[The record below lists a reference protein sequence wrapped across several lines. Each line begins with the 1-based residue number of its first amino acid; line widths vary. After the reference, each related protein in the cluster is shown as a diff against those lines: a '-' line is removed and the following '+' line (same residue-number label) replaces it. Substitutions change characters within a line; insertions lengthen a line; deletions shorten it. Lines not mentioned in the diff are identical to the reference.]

1 MNNKNFK
8 IIHWDD
14 DSVMKSFIT
23 GMIPSILDEFGCKVE
38 QGDFFISSQEFAEKV
53 KSIKYDL
60 IILDIENETDKENKS
75 DIGFE
80 LLNDII
86 TTYKNTIPLLI
97 FSRLPRVLEKIEE
110 FKKAHNL
117 NIEFLN
123 KGQRGEPTY
132 QQKVKEKLKLLLNL
146 GYPEVE
152 LLSYNDFKTK
162 SAVKSIGLH
171 NLQSIISLY
180 LSSKSILSND
190 KVSVKAIAPG
200 YSGAYVLEVAFGS
213 LSKLLKISHDKSAIV
228 REYENLNSYSTFLPS
243 KIKIDYDRIDPTQLS
258 SEGWYP
264 IFYEFVSYSN
274 TLFGFISKNQN
285 VHSEIE
291 ALLAEIFS
299 DERFLKL
306 YQHRKEFDIVINKNI
321 LDDIDSVRASFIENA
336 VKTLEPILKK
346 YSTIFDKSLID
357 TITEHHSFG
366 NISEVK
372 IGIPKSTKI
381 LSHADLHA
389 DNILVD
395 SQNSPI
401 VIDPGSINYKY
412 WGYDINRLLMDLFI
426 RGIGHQTVDYF
437 DINSIEKDYSIF
449 QNILTRQAIQV
460 ENFKSDEGFIAAINW
475 LIKNVTEIHKTDFV
489 EWQYQ
494 LGLGLELLKASYKSI
509 SLPANKR
516 ALALLCACEAIRKA
530 SATLG
535 TSNYMK

>member
-1 MNNKNFK
+1 MSNKYFK

-23 GMIPSILDEFGCKVE
+23 GMIPSILAEFGCKVE
-38 QGDFFISSQEFAEKV
+38 QGDFFISSHEFAESV
-53 KSIKYDL
+53 KRVKYDL
-60 IILDIENETDKENKS
+60 IILDIENETKKENKS

-86 TTYKNTIPLLI
+86 IPQYKNTIPLLI

-110 FKKAHNL
+110 FKKAHGL
-117 NIEFLN
+117 HIEFLN
-123 KGQRGEPTY
+123 KGQRGESTY

-152 LLSYNDFKTK
+152 ILPDNDFKTK

-171 NLQSIISLY
+171 NLQSIISIY
-180 LSSKSILSND
+180 LSSKPILNND
-190 KVSVKAIAPG
+190 KVIIKAIAPG
-200 YSGAYVLEVAFGS
+200 YSGAYVLEIKFGS
-213 LSKLLKISHDKSAIV
+213 LSKLLKISHDKTTII
-228 REYENLNSYSTFLPS
+228 REYDNLNTYSTFLPS
-243 KIKIDYDRIDPTQLS
+243 KIKIDYDKIDPTQLS

-285 VHSEIE
+285 EHSDIE
-291 ALLAEIFS
+291 GLLSEIFS

-306 YQHRKEFDIVINKNI
+306 YQHRKEVKITINKNI
-321 LDDIDSVRASFIENA
+321 LEDIDSVRATFIENA

-346 YSTIFDKSLID
+346 YSSIFDNSLIS
-357 TITEHHSFG
+357 TINEHHSFG
-366 NISEVK
+366 KISEAQIK
-372 IGIPKSTKI
+372 IPKSNKI

-395 SQNSPI
+395 SQKSPI

-412 WGYDINRLLMDLFI
+412 WAYDINRLLMDLFI
-426 RGIGHQTVDYF
+426 RGIGHQTIDYF
-437 DINSIEKDYSIF
+437 DINSIDKDYGIF
-449 QNILTRQAIQV
+449 QSILTRQAIQV
-460 ENFKSDEGFIAAINW
+460 DSFKSDEGFVTAINW
-475 LIKNVTEIHKTDFV
+475 LTKNISEIHKRDFV

-516 ALALLCACEAIRKA
+516 ALALLCACEAVRKA
-530 SATLG
+530 SATLE
-535 TSNYMK
+535 TTT

>member
-1 MNNKNFK
+1 MSNRKFK

-14 DSVMKSFIT
+14 DSVMKGFIT
-23 GMIPSILDEFGCKVE
+23 GTIPSVLKEFECEVE
-38 QGDFFISSQEFAEKV
+38 QGDFFDSSVQFVERLKNV
-53 KSIKYDL
+53 KYDL
-60 IILDIENETDKENKS
+60 VILDIENETDKDNKS
-75 DIGFE
+75 DVGFE
-80 LLNDII
+80 LLNDVI
-86 TTYKNTIPLLI
+86 TTYKNSIPLLI
-97 FSRLPRVLEKIEE
+97 FSRHPRVLEKVGE

-123 KGQRGEPTY
+123 KGLRGEPAY
-132 QQKVKEKLKLLLNL
+132 QQRVKEKLKLLLNL
-146 GYPEVE
+146 GYPEVK
-152 LLSYNDFKTK
+152 LLPYNDFKTK

-190 KVSVKAIAPG
+190 KVSIKVIAPG
-200 YSGAYVLEVAFGS
+200 YSGAYVFEVVFGS
-213 LSKLLKISHDKSAIV
+213 LSKLLKISHDKSVIV

-243 KIKIDYDRIDPTQLS
+243 KIKIDYDKIDPTQLS

-264 IFYEFVSYSN
+264 IFYELVSYSN
-274 TLFGFISKNQN
+274 TLFGFIAKNQN
-285 VHSEIE
+285 QHSEIE

-321 LDDIDSVRASFIENA
+321 LEDIDSVRASFIENA

-346 YSTIFDKSLID
+346 HSNIFDKSIID
-357 TITEHHSFG
+357 IITEHHSFG
-366 NISEVK
+366 NISDAK
-372 IGIPKSTKI
+372 IGIPKSNKI

-395 SQNSPI
+395 SQKSPI

-412 WGYDINRLLMDLFI
+412 WSYDINRLLMDLFI
-426 RGIGHQTVDYF
+426 RGIGHQTLDYF
-437 DINSIEKDYSIF
+437 DINSIKKDYSIF

-460 ENFKSDEGFIAAINW
+460 ENFKSDEGFITAINW

-516 ALALLCACEAIRKA
+516 ALALLCACEAIKKA
-530 SATLG
+530 SATLE
-535 TSNYMK
+535 TTT

>member
-1 MNNKNFK
+1 MSYKNFK

-23 GMIPSILDEFGCKVE
+23 GMIPSILDEFGGKVE
-38 QGDFFISSQEFAEKV
+38 LGDFFVSSHEFAEKV
-53 KSIKYDL
+53 KIIKYDL
-60 IILDIENETDKENKS
+60 IILDIEKETDKENKS

-132 QQKVKEKLKLLLNL
+132 QQRVKEKLKLLLNL
-146 GYPEVE
+146 GYPVVE
-152 LLSYNDFKTK
+152 LLPCNDFKTK

-171 NLQSIISLY
+171 NLQNIISLY
-180 LSSKSILSND
+180 LSSKFLGYNKI
-190 KVSVKAIAPG
+190 SVKAISPG
-200 YSGAYVLEVAFGS
+200 YSGAYVLEVIIGTI
-213 LSKLLKISHDKSAIV
+213 SKLLKISHDKSAIL

-264 IFYEFVSYSN
+264 IFYEFVSYSD
-274 TLFGFISKNQN
+274 TLFEYISKNQSK
-285 VHSEIE
+285 HFEIE
-291 ALLAEIFS
+291 GLLAEIFS
-299 DERFLKL
+299 DERLLKL
-306 YQHRKEFDIVINKNI
+306 YLQKQEVELTINKNI
-321 LDDIDSVRASFIENA
+321 LEDIDSVRASFIENA
-336 VKTLEPILKK
+336 IKTLEPILKK
-346 YSTIFDKSLID
+346 YSSIFDNSLIN
-357 TITEHHSFG
+357 TIIEHYSFEK
-366 NISEVK
+366 ISEAQIK
-372 IGIPKSTKI
+372 IPKSSKI

-395 SQNSPI
+395 SQKSPV

-412 WGYDINRLLMDLFI
+412 WAYDINRLLIDLFI
-426 RGIGHQTVDYF
+426 RGIGQQTVDYF
-437 DINSIEKDYSIF
+437 DINSIDKDYGIF
-449 QNILTRQAIQV
+449 QNILSRQAIQV
-460 ENFKSDEGFIAAINW
+460 DSFKSDEGFITAINW
-475 LIKNVTEIHKTDFV
+475 LIENVTEIHKADFV

-530 SATLG
+530 SKTLEL
-535 TSNYMK
+535 TP